1 MPCHQRRT
9 LSSARVRLADPNAH
23 AHRSRSFKT
32 APVVAALKEVEQEQK
47 RRRELSE
54 ALAARTQGLLDCS
67 GFKEKHT
74 LTQVLNELVGYGCY
88 GSYGAWTGA
97 LGDYLSPNMMKP
109 TMKERE
115 ARTVAK
121 NAFKIYQVRSRAI
134 HCIPSFHIPF
144 PC

>member
-1 MPCHQRRT
+1 MPYHHRRT
-9 LSSARVRLADPNAH
+9 LSATPVRLADSNAH
-23 AHRSRSFKT
+23 AYCSRSFKT
-32 APVVAALKEVEQEQK
+32 APVVAALKAVEQEQK
-47 RRRELSE
+47 RQRELRE
-54 ALAARTQGLLDCS
+54 ALAKRTQGLLDCS

-88 GSYGAWTGA
+88 GSYSSWTGA

-134 HCIPSFHIPF
+134 HRIPSFHIPF

>member
-9 LSSARVRLADPNAH
+9 LSAVPVRLADPNAH

-32 APVVAALKEVEQEQK
+32 APVVAALKAVEQEQK
-47 RRRELSE
+47 RQRELRE
-54 ALAARTQGLLDCS
+54 ALAKRTQGLLDCS

-74 LTQVLNELVGYGCY
+74 LTQVLNELNNYGYSSF
-88 GSYGAWTGA
+88 GSWTGA

-134 HCIPSFHIPF
+134 HRIPSSHTPF